1 MIKIRE
7 IPYAVDKREATQD
20 SVAGIVAEF
29 NPYHTGHEYLIR
41 KVREVTGCKYVII
54 VMSGNF
60 TQYGAPAIVDKYT
73 RTKMCLSGDSHADM
87 VFEIPAVYAT
97 ASAEGFAHAAVSFLD
112 SLGVV
117 DYLCFGSEVID
128 TEAMQE
134 VTQMMVSEPQE
145 VRDKLRQ
152 YLESGKSFPAAY
164 DCAVYDYFESRDGS
178 EKADSI
184 RAMLRNPNATL
195 GLQYCKALA
204 ALRSDMKPVAIKR
217 IGAAHN
223 QVSAFDETYA
233 SGSYLREL
241 ITSGGSS
248 KETEEG
254 FFSKPACDILK
265 KTLSLYGPV
274 SEDEL
279 LPFYKKMLLDIR
291 YRNLGYEAPYNSI
304 EPGLLRHLVNSSA
317 EASDCASFPEFILS
331 LKSKNLTYTRISRI
345 LFRLLTGI
353 GAEHPPYPVFY
364 LRLLGFRD
372 ADTRYLR
379 PRIKERAKLPVITK
393 VADYESAAESFQPS
407 DRGACLAMFKT
418 DLYISEFYYQLQHSS
433 GEINEFTYGVIRI

>member
-7 IPYAVDKREATQD
+7 IPYAKDGQAPAQGG
-20 SVAGIVAEF
+20 VAGIVAEF

-41 KVREVTGCKYVII
+41 KVRETTGCRYVII

-73 RTKMCLSGDSHADM
+73 RTRMCLSGDSHADM
-87 VFEIPAVYAT
+87 VFEIPAIYAT
-97 ASAEGFAHAAVSFLD
+97 SSAEGFAHAAVSLLD

-128 TEAMQE
+128 TDAMQE
-134 VTQMMVSEPQE
+134 VTKMMVDEPVE
-145 VRDKLRQ
+145 VREKLRS

-164 DCAVYDYFESRDGS
+164 DCAVYDYFDARDGS

-184 RAMLRNPNATL
+184 RSMLRNPNATL

-204 ALRSDMKPVAIKR
+204 ALKSKMKPVAIKR
-217 IGAAHN
+217 VGAGHN
-223 QVSAFDETYA
+223 QASAFDETYA

-241 ITSGGSS
+241 IANGGMA
-248 KETEEG
+248 EDLEG
-254 FFSKPACDILK
+254 FFSKPAGEVLT
-265 KTLSLYGPV
+265 KTLEQYGPV
-274 SEDEL
+274 CEDEL
-279 LPFYKKMLLDIR
+279 LPYYKKMLLDVR
-291 YRNLGYEAPYNSI
+291 YRNLIYEAPYNSI
-304 EPGLLRHLVNSSA
+304 EPTLLRHLVNRSA
-317 EASDCASFPEFILS
+317 EASACRTFDDYIVS

-353 GAEHPPYPVFY
+353 GAERPPYPVFY

-372 ADTRYLR
+372 EDTKLLR
-379 PRIKERAKLPVITK
+379 PRIKECATLPIITK
-393 VADYESAAESFQPS
+393 VADYERFAEDFQPS

-418 DLYISEFYYQLQHSS
+418 DLYISEFYYQLQNSAD
-433 GEINEFTYGVIRI
+433 EIGEFTYGVIRV

>member
-1 MIKIRE
+1 MIQIRE
-7 IPYAVDKREATQD
+7 IPYAKDRIAAARD

-41 KVREVTGCKYVII
+41 QVREITGCRYVII

-73 RTKMCLSGDSHADM
+73 RTKMCLSGESHADM

-97 ASAEGFAHAAVSFLD
+97 ASAEGFAHAAVSLLEG
-112 SLGVV
+112 LGVV

-128 TEAMQE
+128 TEAMEE
-134 VTQMMVSEPQE
+134 VTQMMVDEPQE
-145 VRDKLRQ
+145 VRTKLRS

-164 DCAVYDYFESRDGS
+164 DCAVYDYFEAKDGS

-204 ALRSDMKPVAIKR
+204 ALKSKMKPVAIKR
-217 IGAAHN
+217 IGAGHN
-223 QVSAFDETYA
+223 QASAFDETYA

-241 ITSGGSS
+241 LAAGGMA
-248 KETEEG
+248 KDLEG
-254 FFSKPACDILK
+254 FFSKPAADILSQ
-265 KTLSLYGPV
+265 TLEQYGPTC
-274 SEDEL
+274 EDEL
-279 LPFYKKMLLDIR
+279 LPYYKKMLLDVR
-291 YRNLGYEAPYNSI
+291 YRNLSYEAPYNSV
-304 EPGLLRHLVNSSA
+304 EPTLLRHLVNRSA
-317 EASDCASFPEFILS
+317 DAADCRSFPDFILS
-331 LKSKNLTYTRISRI
+331 MKSKNLTYTRISRL
-345 LFRLLTGI
+345 LFRLATGI
-353 GAEHPPYPVFY
+353 GPEHPPYPVYY

-372 ADTRYLR
+372 EDTKLLR
-379 PRIKERAKLPVITK
+379 PRIKECATLPIITK
-393 VADYESAAESFQPS
+393 VADYESASEGFQPS
-407 DRGACLAMFKT
+407 ERGACLAMFKT
-418 DLYISEFYYQLQHSS
+418 DLYTSEFYYQLQNSS

>member
-7 IPYAVDKREATQD
+7 IPYAVDQRKATSA

-41 KVREVTGCKYVII
+41 KVRETTGCAHVII

-73 RTKMCLSGDSHADM
+73 RTKMCLSGEAHADM

-97 ASAEGFAHAAVSFLD
+97 ASAEGFAHAAVSLLD

-128 TEAMQE
+128 TDAMQE
-134 VTQMMVSEPQE
+134 VTQMMVQEPPE
-145 VRDKLRQ
+145 VRDKLRR
-152 YLESGKSFPAAY
+152 YLENGKSFPAAY
-164 DCAVYDYFESRDGS
+164 DCAVYDYFVEIDGK

-184 RAMLRNPNATL
+184 RSMLRNPNATL

-204 ALRSDMKPVAIKR
+204 ALKSKMKPVAIKR
-217 IGAAHN
+217 VGAAHN
-223 QVSAFDETYA
+223 QASAFDETYA

-241 ITSGGSS
+241 IASGATAD
-248 KETEEG
+248 ETES
-254 FFSKPACDILK
+254 FFSKPAAAVLNQ
-265 KTLSLYGPV
+265 TLEHYGPV
-274 SEDEL
+274 CEDEL

-291 YRNLGYEAPYNSI
+291 YRNLCYEAPYNSI
-304 EPGLLRHLVNSSA
+304 DPGLLRHLVNSA
-317 EASDCASFPEFILS
+317 AQAFDCVTFPEFILS
-331 LKSKNLTYTRISRI
+331 LKSKNMTYTRISRT
-345 LFRLLTGI
+345 LFRMLTGI
-353 GAEHPPYPVFY
+353 GAEHPPYPVYY
-364 LRLLGFRD
+364 LRLLGFREE
-372 ADTRYLR
+372 DTAFLR
-379 PRIKERAKLPVITK
+379 PRIKENAKLPIITK
-393 VADYESAAESFQPS
+393 VADYESAAENFQPS

-433 GEINEFTYGVIRI
+433 GQIGEYTYGVIRI